1 MVDGEQSIGCVAGFS
16 RVGDPSAGDPVA
28 QILAYSVLIGRL
40 DKSIADVRKKKLSCL
55 TSIPGIAECG

>member
-1 MVDGEQSIGCVAGFS
+1 MVDGEQSIGCVAGFN

-40 DKSIADVRKKKLSCL
+40 DKSIADVRKKN
-55 TSIPGIAECG
+55 